1 MINHHPGEATL
12 LAYAAG
18 TLPEALAL
26 VVATHLVQCPHCG
39 DSLAALESAAGILLA
54 DLPPAPMAAGVP
66 AQLALDR
73 ALPCQDDPTST
84 VPSTDIL
91 SGDVAFPMP
100 PPILHPDLPPPLNRV
115 AMGRWWPIG
124 IGIRWRMLR
133 VRGSAWGG
141 LLLAQPGRSLPR
153 HGHTGLELTCV
164 LSGSFADAEHEYHAG
179 DLAEP
184 TLDHDQPPVAT
195 GSTPCFCVLSTDGM
209 RLRGVAGLAQ
219 RIIGG

>member
-1 MINHHPGEATL
+1 LTTHHPSDATL
-12 LAYAAG
+12 LAYATG

-26 VVATHLVQCPHCG
+26 VVATHLVQCPHCAG
-39 DSLAALESAAGILLA
+39 SLATLEAGGGILLA
-54 DLPPAPMAAGVP
+54 NLPPTAMEAGVP
-66 AQLALDR
+66 DQATLDR
-73 ALPCQDDPTST
+73 RMPLQG
-84 VPSTDIL
+84 VPASMAAPSDIPL
-91 SGDVAFPMP
+91 SAP

-141 LLLAQPGRSLPR
+141 LILAQPGRSFPR

-164 LSGSFADAEHEYHAG
+164 LSGSFVDAEDEYSAG

-184 TLDHDQPPVAT
+184 TGDHDQPPIAT
-195 GSTPCFCVLSTDGM
+195 GSKPCFCVLSTEGM
-209 RLRGVAGLAQ
+209 RMRGMAGLAQ
-219 RIIGG
+219 RLIGV